1 MKKKTVFIA
10 VLLGVI
16 FSASCC
22 FAKDEKIF
30 QSYIIAADGGR
41 INTTAFS
48 ESGDLWIEADAL
60 RKAGTALET
69 VLDGKCLVIQVK
81 NPDEVFG
88 IPALKQLTGG
98 VLRLAFRAADVYKV
112 KYINVSGLEKL
123 TGCFVKKA
131 NDLPYVRVLPK
142 EVAAFPA
149 KNDTELKKP
158 VIMAW
163 EYVKSYSPELASE
176 PVING
181 IDVISPTW
189 FNLESADGFVSNIT
203 SPAYTAEAHK
213 RGMKVWALV
222 SNSFNRPL
230 TRPLTKAFLRS
241 AQARKLFT
249 AQLLAFSK
257 LYGLDGINFD
267 FERVDVTD
275 RDAYTQLVRE
285 AAPYLNEAGLVVS
298 VDVHKPANTDISKS
312 HDRKALGAIVDY
324 VMLMAYDQHWSSCWV
339 AGSVADMKWTRD
351 AVVRTLQEVPAEKL
365 LLGIPFYM
373 RRWICTPRAGGK
385 EKVKGYTLTMEQSDE
400 LIRKHKLTPVWL
412 ADKKQDYYE
421 FNENGK
427 TIKVWVENRKSL
439 AARADLIKEYNLAGA
454 ACWRKGQE
462 QPYAWKTLHESLHG
476 SQTVGQPE

>member
-1 MKKKTVFIA
+1 MKKFIFLTA
-10 VLLGVI
+10 VLSVI
-16 FSASCC
+16 FSASCG

-30 QSYIIAADGGR
+30 QSYILTADGGR

-60 RKAGTALET
+60 RKTGTALEE

-81 NPDEVFG
+81 NPDEFFG

-98 VLRLAFRAADVYKV
+98 VLKLSFRAADVQKV

-123 TGCFVKKA
+123 TGCFVEKA
-131 NDLPYVRVLPK
+131 NGLPYVRVLPK

-149 KNDTELKKP
+149 KDNTELKKP
-158 VIMAW
+158 VILAW
-163 EYVKSYSPELASE
+163 EYGTTYSPMLEKE
-176 PVING
+176 PVISGLN
-181 IDVISPTW
+181 VISPCW
-189 FNLESADGFVSNIT
+189 FYLVESGGLISNRA
-203 SPAYTAEAHK
+203 SASYAAEAHR
-213 RGMKVWALV
+213 RGMKIWAMV
-222 SNSFNRPL
+222 SNSFNRQM
-230 TRPLTKAFLRS
+230 TKEFFKN
-241 AQARKLFT
+241 AQAKKRFI

-267 FERVDVTD
+267 FERVDVAD
-275 RDAYTQLVRE
+275 RDAYTQLVGE
-285 AAPYLNEAGLVVS
+285 AAPYLKEAGLVVS
-298 VDVHKPANTDISKS
+298 VDVHKPANTDMSKS
-312 HDRKALGAIVDY
+312 HDRKALGSIVDY

-351 AVVRTLQEVPAEKL
+351 AVVKTLQEVPAEKL

-373 RRWICTPRAGGK
+373 RRWICTRLAGGK

-400 LIRKHKLTPVWL
+400 LIRKHKLTPIWL

-421 FNENGK
+421 FKENGQ

-476 SQTVGQPE
+476 SQTAGQTE

>member
-1 MKKKTVFIA
+1 MKTFIFLTV
-10 VLLGVI
+10 VLSVI
-16 FSASCC
+16 LSAACC
-22 FAKDEKIF
+22 FAKDKELF
-30 QSYIIAADGGR
+30 RSYILTSDGGR

-48 ESGDLWIEADAL
+48 KSGDLWIEAAAL
-60 RKAGTALET
+60 QKTGTVLES
-69 VLDGKCLVIQVK
+69 VLDGKGFVITVQ
-81 NPDEVFG
+81 NPAAFFG
-88 IPALKQLTGG
+88 IPSLEQLAGNT
-98 VLRLAFRAADVYKV
+98 LRLHFRAAEVQKI

-123 TGCFVKKA
+123 TGCFVETS
-131 NDLPYVRVLPK
+131 NGQPCVRVLPK
-142 EVAAFPA
+142 EIAAFPA
-149 KNDTELKKP
+149 KSTTGLQQP
-158 VIMAW
+158 IILAW

-257 LYGLDGINFD
+257 LYGLDGFNFD
-267 FERVDVTD
+267 FEKIDVAD
-275 RDAYTQLVRE
+275 RDAFTQLLRE
-285 AAPYLNEAGLVVS
+285 AAPYLKEAGLVVS
-298 VDVHKPANTDISKS
+298 VDVHKPANTNMSKS
-312 HDRKALGAIVDY
+312 HDRKALSSIVDY
-324 VMLMAYDQHWSSCWV
+324 VMVMTYDQHWAGCTT

-373 RRWICTPRAGGK
+373 RRWICTPLAGGK

-400 LIRKHKLTPVWL
+400 LIRKHNLTPVWL

-421 FNENGK
+421 FKENGK